1 MGAAHITDTHPV
13 ILLSIL
19 SVCEKILG
27 QGLTPAQLSHN
38 SNQATMLGYILLCL
52 ALGCQTLALPT
63 DPPSTPPSTTP
74 TSSPACKPSLDCEA
88 CVAVTGC
95 MFVKYEETSETCQLV
110 TDAVSSDPVTPRLF
124 NTTEDCSGSGEDPVV
139 TTTPGDTTTT
149 NSSDTTTTTPAD
161 TTTTTVP
168 TTTTTETTT
177 TTTITTT
184 TTSPTPTTAT
194 SSTDTTTT
202 TTTPTTTTTTTSSP
216 STTTTSTSSPT
227 PSTAVPDPEPDTG
240 KGHFDGWSF
249 FGGILLTLGLAAIGL
264 VGFKYY
270 RLRSGTGGNY
280 NRF

>member
-27 QGLTPAQLSHN
+27 QILTPAQLSHN

-74 TSSPACKPSLDCEA
+74 SSPTRKPSLDCEA

-110 TDAVSSDPVTPRLF
+110 IDAVSSDPVTPRLF

-139 TTTPGDTTTT
+139 TTTPADTTTT

-184 TTSPTPTTAT
+184 TITTPIPDTTTSTTP
-194 SSTDTTTT
+194 TTT
-202 TTTPTTTTTTTSSP
+202 TTTPTTTTATSSTD
-216 STTTTSTSSPT
+216 TTTTSTSSPT

>member
-38 SNQATMLGYILLCL
+38 RNQATMLGYILLCL

-74 TSSPACKPSLDCEA
+74 SSPTCKPSLDCET

-124 NTTEDCSGSGEDPVV
+124 NTTEDCSGSGEDPVI
-139 TTTPGDTTTT
+139 TTTPADTTTTT

-161 TTTTTVP
+161 TTTTTVS
-168 TTTTTETTT
+168 TTTETTT

-184 TTSPTPTTAT
+184 TITTPIPDTTTPTIP
-194 SSTDTTTT
+194 TTT
-202 TTTPTTTTTTTSSP
+202 TTTPTTTTATTTATSSP
-216 STTTTSTSSPT
+216 ST
-227 PSTAVPDPEPDTG
+227 PSTAVPDPEPD
-240 KGHFDGWSF
+240 
-249 FGGILLTLGLAAIGL
+249 
-264 VGFKYY
+264 
-270 RLRSGTGGNY
+270 
-280 NRF
+280 

>member
-63 DPPSTPPSTTP
+63 DPPSTPPRTTP
-74 TSSPACKPSLDCEA
+74 SSPTCKPSLDCEA

-124 NTTEDCSGSGEDPVV
+124 NTTEDCSGSGEDPVI
-139 TTTPGDTTTT
+139 TTTPADTTTT

-177 TTTITTT
+177 T
-184 TTSPTPTTAT
+184 
-194 SSTDTTTT
+194 
-202 TTTPTTTTTTTSSP
+202 PTTTTTVTTP
-216 STTTTSTSSPT
+216 IPDTTTTSTSSPT

>member
-19 SVCEKILG
+19 SVCEKILS
-27 QGLTPAQLSHN
+27 QRLSTAQLSHN
-38 SNQATMLGYILLCL
+38 SNQAAMLGYILLCL

-74 TSSPACKPSLDCEA
+74 SSPTCKPSLDCEA

-139 TTTPGDTTTT
+139 TTTPADTTTT

-168 TTTTTETTT
+168 TT
-177 TTTITTT
+177 
-184 TTSPTPTTAT
+184 
-194 SSTDTTTT
+194 
-202 TTTPTTTTTTTSSP
+202 
-216 STTTTSTSSPT
+216 PT

>member
-19 SVCEKILG
+19 SVCEKILS
-27 QGLTPAQLSHN
+27 QRLSTAQLSHN

-74 TSSPACKPSLDCEA
+74 ISPTCKPSLDCEA

-139 TTTPGDTTTT
+139 TTTPA
-149 NSSDTTTTTPAD
+149 S
-161 TTTTTVP
+161 
-168 TTTTTETTT
+168 TTTETTT

-184 TTSPTPTTAT
+184 TITTPIPDTTTPTTPT
-194 SSTDTTTT
+194 TTTT
-202 TTTPTTTTTTTSSP
+202 TTTPTTTTTSSP

-227 PSTAVPDPEPDTG
+227 PSTAV
-240 KGHFDGWSF
+240 
-249 FGGILLTLGLAAIGL
+249 
-264 VGFKYY
+264 
-270 RLRSGTGGNY
+270 
-280 NRF
+280 

>member
-27 QGLTPAQLSHN
+27 QRLTPAQLSRN

-74 TSSPACKPSLDCEA
+74 TSPTCKPSLDCEA

-110 TDAVSSDPVTPRLF
+110 ADAVSSDPVTPRLF
-124 NTTEDCSGSGEDPVV
+124 NTTEDCSGSGEDPVI
-139 TTTPGDTTTT
+139 
-149 NSSDTTTTTPAD
+149 TTTPAD
-161 TTTTTVP
+161 TTTTTVS
-168 TTTTTETTT
+168 TTTETTT

-184 TTSPTPTTAT
+184 TITTTETTTTTTITTTTVTTPIPDTTTPTTP
-194 SSTDTTTT
+194 TTT
-202 TTTPTTTTTTTSSP
+202 TTTPTTTTATSSP